1 LATSFWMRSEWDTMR
16 ELLAHAIEHARRMG
30 NRSIEIEA
38 MVSVLAAT
46 MFGSTPATDGT
57 RVSQEILDNA
67 FDSREL
73 QGWAVRT
80 AGTFLALEGRFD
92 EARERLARAR
102 AIFTELGNN
111 AALVGITFSA
121 GPLEVWSG
129 DPVAAERELR
139 RGLELA
145 QRIGDRG
152 RVPNLAALLASALL
166 DQGSTDD
173 AEQYVNLARDEAHA
187 SDSSAQALWRI
198 AAARL
203 LVRRGATEDAVTLT
217 GESVAA
223 LRETQELFT
232 LSHLLIDVG
241 EVLQLAGR
249 PDDATEALRDA
260 VRVSQQKGATALVR
274 LANAR
279 LEQLARSRS

>member
-1 LATSFWMRSEWDTMR
+1 METPVDVVRTLAGLFQFVEEMHIVARDDEGLARAWFVLATSFWLRSEWDTMR
-16 ELLAHAIEHARRMG
+16 ELLGHAIEHARRMG

-38 MVSVLAAT
+38 MVFVLAAT

-111 AALVGITFSA
+111 AALVGLTFST

-129 DPVAAERELR
+129 DLVAAERELR

-152 RVPNLAALLASALL
+152 RVPNLAALVACALL
-166 DQGSTDD
+166 DQDRVTE
-173 AEQYVNLARDEAHA
+173 AEEYVNLARAEAQEA
-187 SDSSAQALWRI
+187 DAKRGSAVAHSGGAI
-198 AAARL
+198 ARAH
-203 LVRRGATEDAVTLT
+203 RR
-217 GESVAA
+217 
-223 LRETQELFT
+223 R
-232 LSHLLIDVG
+232 
-241 EVLQLAGR
+241 R
-249 PDDATEALRDA
+249 
-260 VRVSQQKGATALVR
+260 
-274 LANAR
+274 
-279 LEQLARSRS
+279 